1 MDRVQP
7 LKLESTAT
15 GGTQLD
21 YSPVSLNHNEDYV
34 DSRGICFQ
42 NDTSDDEDYYIAR
55 DVSNNI
61 GVFTS
66 NTERFRVTSGGNFVF
81 SGSSYTFNGAAY
93 DINSTDVVTISG
105 TSVTFFG
112 EYALP
117 TADGSANQVI
127 KTDGS
132 GTLTWEDSSSGGY
145 FELDT
150 ASTPDRVAQPTSAAY
165 TEDFVFGSPALND
178 DGFADHDSR
187 FLFEE
192 LTYSFRAGKATSTE
206 WDTRGLGSFAF
217 GLSCQATAN
226 YSQAGGN
233 NSDATAEGARAIG
246 YSCVAT
252 GIWATSKGYNCSAKG
267 QYSTAEGHTC
277 VAGLTDNQ
285 ATSMA
290 HAEGYSCIA
299 SGTYGSHAEGRSTDA
314 TGVSSH
320 SEGYDTLAEGQYS
333 HSEGYNTRA
342 VGRSSHAEGEGNGTA
357 TYQAGSRASHIE
369 GYYTLASNGDGNHAE
384 GYKTIASGT
393 YGSHSEGDQTTASGT
408 YGCHA
413 EGYHTL
419 ATGNDGSHSEG
430 WYTLASGKASHA
442 EGYGSSSSPN
452 TASGNGTHV
461 EGYLCSAS
469 GGPGNHAEGSSTE
482 ATGTSGAHSEGYY
495 TLASGNGSH
504 AEGWYTEAVGNYSHS
519 EGFGTFLAPNSAG
532 ASACHVEGYQCVA
545 GNYYSHYG
553 AHAEGYY
560 TNALEEASHSE
571 GYYTNATGEH
581 SHSEGD
587 YCDAIGDGSHAQGQN
602 SVARFSGS
610 SAKASGRIGTEQG
623 SLQSEQIEISGITAS
638 SSSDKNIQTAKDA
651 YSHFYIPSGYVWDV
665 VVQLVG
671 VVTVTTGGSVVG
683 DTIHITLRGAIKN
696 IAGITTLIYSNK
708 TVEYVDASLS
718 ACNARISFYNSSTD
732 YLQVLVNG
740 LGGMSIQWH
749 GTLTINETY
758 LVV

>member
-81 SGSSYTFNGAAY
+81 SVSSYTFNGAAY

-430 WYTLASGKASHA
+430 WYTLASGIASHA
-442 EGYGSSSSPN
+442 EGYGVSGSPN
-452 TASGNGTHV
+452 TASSNGAHV
-461 EGYLCSAS
+461 EGYKCSATT
-469 GGPGNHAEGSSTE
+469 GYGNHAEGGYNLASGS
-482 ATGTSGAHSEGYY
+482 SGAHVEGYYNVASGQSSHASGYHTIASGNYSHTEGRGGSGAEVKAIGACSHAEGYY
-495 TLASGNGSH
+495 TIA
-504 AEGWYTEAVGNYSHS
+504 
-519 EGFGTFLAPNSAG
+519 GTATTDFA
-532 ASACHVEGYQCVA
+532 
-545 GNYYSHYG
+545 

-560 TNALEEASHSE
+560 CQAQQQASHAEGQYTEAQSDYSHSE
-571 GYYTNATGEH
+571 GYYSIAVEKA
-581 SHSEGD
+581 SHAEGD
-587 YCDAIGDGSHAQGQN
+587 YSKARYHGTHA
-602 SVARFSGS
+602 R
-610 SAKASGRIGTEQG
+610 ASGKRGTEVG
-623 SLQSEQIEISGITAS
+623 SLQSEHIEISGISTS
-638 SSSDKNIQTAKDA
+638 NTSDLYLRPIGNISEVFIIPED
-651 YSHFYIPSGYVWDV
+651 YIYDV
-665 VVQLVG
+665 LVLLVG
-671 VVTVTTGGSVVG
+671 VVTDTSGVAVVG
-683 DTIHITLRGAIKN
+683 ETIHMTLRGAVKN
-696 IAGITTLIYSNK
+696 IAGTTSTVYSSK
-708 TVEYVDASLS
+708 TVEYADASLV
-718 ACNARISFYNSSTD
+718 ACDASVQGYVSSD
-732 YLQVLVNG
+732 YLAIYANG
-740 LGGMSIQWH
+740 LGAMTIQWH
-749 GTLTINETY
+749 GTLIINETY
-758 LVV
+758 LG